1 MQEIYT
7 LKVDLRTKKDQIEEM
22 EQEMGLAQVNQQT
35 VGLSVFERRL
45 I

>member
-35 VGLSVFERRL
+35 AGLSVFERRL